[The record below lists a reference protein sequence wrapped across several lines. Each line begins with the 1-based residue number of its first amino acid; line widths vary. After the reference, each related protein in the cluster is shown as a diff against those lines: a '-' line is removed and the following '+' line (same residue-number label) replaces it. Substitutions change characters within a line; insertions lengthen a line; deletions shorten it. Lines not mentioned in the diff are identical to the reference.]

1 MPQLQ
6 KDLRAFFV
14 YRSGHLA
21 PAIDLRLRVNPRG
34 VLIALALSGDLR
46 RFRNQQASGGALTV
60 IGGRE
65 LTGHQAFARSIA
77 GQRRENNSI
86 RQRQG
91 AKRVRRE
98 QILIGHGV

>member
-14 YRSGHLA
+14 HGSGHLA

-34 VLIALALSGDLR
+34 VLIALALSGDLCGLGD
-46 RFRNQQASGGALTV
+46 QQAGGRALAV
-60 IGGRE
+60 IGGCE
-65 LTGHQAFARSIA
+65 FTGHKAFTCPIA
-77 GQRRENNSI
+77 GQRRENDSI

-98 QILIGHGV
+98 QILIGHGG